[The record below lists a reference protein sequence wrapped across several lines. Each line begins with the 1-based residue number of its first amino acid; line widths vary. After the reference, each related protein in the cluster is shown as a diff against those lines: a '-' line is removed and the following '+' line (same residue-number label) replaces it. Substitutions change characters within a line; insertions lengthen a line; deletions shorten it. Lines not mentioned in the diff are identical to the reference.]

1 MNNKERAKQ
10 FLPFDALKGLTEAL
24 REREERR
31 TRVEKKQ
38 LSEDMA
44 EELSLA
50 LSEVEVG
57 TAVRIT
63 FYSDG
68 HYLDLEGTVTEIDAI
83 YRRLR
88 IGGERIRFDDILRL
102 TLL

>member
-44 EELSLA
+44 EELSRT
-50 LSEVEVG
+50 LSEAEVG
-57 TAVRIT
+57 ALVRIT

-68 HYLDLEGTVTEIDAI
+68 HYLDIEGTVTEIDAI
-83 YRRLR
+83 YRRLC
-88 IGGERIRFDDILRL
+88 IGGERIRFEDILRL
-102 TLL
+102 VLL